1 MWAWSIPNF
10 RNFASNINIA
20 VSLPVL
26 RPHLGPMFVPE
37 VIPCGFGVSGGRSIR
52 DGLTIRLPNVVS
64 LGVVELVGEMMRVI
78 SALTLVEIVDFL
90 RAQIAKKI
98 MSLLVTCIGTRKLRI
113 RIPSLRLASLTIS
126 FPNPSRSAAFT
137 TFAPSGSKPS
147 SCTPSASA
155 KGRCPIGRLC
165 WLCQVRIGECGGVW
179 LRHSASPCPIS

>member
-1 MWAWSIPNF
+1 MPNF

-26 RPHLGPMFVPE
+26 RSHLGPMFVPE
-37 VIPCGFGVSGGRSIR
+37 VIQCGYGVSGGRSIR
-52 DGLTIRLPNVVS
+52 DGLTISLPNVVS
-64 LGVVELVGEMMRVI
+64 LRVVVLVGEMTGVT
-78 SALTLVEIVDFL
+78 SAVTLVEIVDCL

-165 WLCQVRIGECGGVW
+165 WLCQVRIGECGGV
-179 LRHSASPCPIS
+179 